1 MYSEKQIE
9 GKCYQLNPALRK
21 AGLVVKVFQSQ
32 TKIGY
37 DIAFFKEEDKPAIK
51 EFFLDHII
59 AEVCFKNGE
68 CEAWKRLLL

>member
-1 MYSEKQIE
+1 MYSEKKIE
-9 GKCYQLNPALRK
+9 KKCYQLNPALRQ
-21 AGLVVKVFQSQ
+21 GNLVVKVFQNP

-37 DIAFFKEEDKPAIK
+37 DIAIFIEEDKPAIK

-59 AEVCFKNGE
+59 AEAYFKNGE

>member
-9 GKCYQLNPALRK
+9 EKCYQLNPAKREADL
-21 AGLVVKVFQSQ
+21 LVQVFQNP

-37 DIAFFKEEDKPAIK
+37 DIAIFKEKGEPAIK

-59 AEVCFKNGE
+59 AEACLKNGE